1 MRTCPPAMLTYG
13 RTASSYLFSI
23 YSKSQSN
30 SVEPHCPYIC
40 PEEDLDPYISELGTL
55 QTSTWHDITYPSHS
69 VFSFLV
75 QPMLQ
80 FLESVEKQTFQKQR
94 GIWLLTWSWL
104 LTLMYHSSA
113 VFCHDLVIFCLL
125 PGRCIIYQL
134 SVSTLE

>member
-1 MRTCPPAMLTYG
+1 MLTYG

-94 GIWLLTWSWL
+94 GHMAAHLVMAL
-104 LTLMYHSSA
+104 
-113 VFCHDLVIFCLL
+113 DLDVPFIC
-125 PGRCIIYQL
+125 CVL
-134 SVSTLE
+134 S